1 MKYLMLII
9 SLFMFSISGS
19 AQVDAIA
26 KYFSKYQ
33 EDSDFT
39 VVYISP
45 KMFEM
50 VSKLAEEEIEPE
62 VQAIIKD
69 LKGLRV
75 LTTEKSPMKYYNE
88 VTQILNLKA
97 YEELMTIRDGN
108 SNVRFLIK
116 SKEDLI
122 EELLLLVGSEEE
134 FVMISF
140 VGKIDLEKISKLSNS
155 ANIEGLQHLEKI
167 DQE

>member
-1 MKYLMLII
+1 
-9 SLFMFSISGS
+9 
-19 AQVDAIA
+19 
-26 KYFSKYQ
+26 
-33 EDSDFT
+33 
-39 VVYISP
+39 
-45 KMFEM
+45 
-50 VSKLAEEEIEPE
+50 
-62 VQAIIKD
+62 
-69 LKGLRV
+69 
-75 LTTEKSPMKYYNE
+75 
-88 VTQILNLKA
+88 
-97 YEELMTIRDGN
+97 MTIRDGN

>member
-1 MKYLMLII
+1 MKYLMLTC
-9 SLFMFSISGS
+9 FMLMLSISGFS
-19 AQVDAIA
+19 QVDAIA

-33 EDSDFT
+33 EDTDFT

-50 VSKLAEEEIEPE
+50 ISKLAEEEIEPE
-62 VQAIIKD
+62 VQAIIRD

-75 LTTEKSPMKYYNE
+75 LTTEKNPMRYYNE
-88 VTQILNLKA
+88 VTETLNLKS

-108 SNVRFLIK
+108 SNVRFLTK
-116 SKEDLI
+116 SKNDLV

-140 VGKIDLEKISKLSNS
+140 VGKIDLEKISRLSNS
-155 ANIEGLQHLEKI
+155 ADIEGLQHLQKI

>member
-1 MKYLMLII
+1 MLML
-9 SLFMFSISGS
+9 SISGFS
-19 AQVDAIA
+19 QVDAIA
-26 KYFSKYQ
+26 KYFNKYQ
-33 EDSDFT
+33 EDTDFT

-50 VSKLAEEEIEPE
+50 ISKLAEEEIDPE
-62 VQAIIKD
+62 VQAIIRD

-75 LTTEKSPMKYYNE
+75 LTTEKNPMRYYNE
-88 VTQILNLKA
+88 VTETLNLKS

-116 SKEDLI
+116 SKKDLV

-140 VGKIDLEKISKLSNS
+140 VGKIDLEKISRLSNS
-155 ANIEGLQHLEKI
+155 ADIEGLQHLQKI

>member
-1 MKYLMLII
+1 MLML
-9 SLFMFSISGS
+9 SISGFS
-19 AQVDAIA
+19 QVDAIA

-33 EDSDFT
+33 EDTDFT

-50 VSKLAEEEIEPE
+50 ISKLAEEEIEPE
-62 VQAIIKD
+62 VQAIIRD

-75 LTTEKSPMKYYNE
+75 LTTEKNPMRYYNE
-88 VTQILNLKA
+88 VTETLNLKS

-116 SKEDLI
+116 SKNDLV

-140 VGKIDLEKISKLSNS
+140 VGKIDLEKISRLSNS
-155 ANIEGLQHLEKI
+155 ADIEGLQHLQKI
-167 DQE
+167 NQE

>member
-1 MKYLMLII
+1 MLML
-9 SLFMFSISGS
+9 SISGFS
-19 AQVDAIA
+19 QVDAIA

-33 EDSDFT
+33 EDTDFT

-50 VSKLAEEEIEPE
+50 ISKLAEEEIEPE
-62 VQAIIKD
+62 VQAIIRD

-75 LTTEKSPMKYYNE
+75 LTTEKNPMRYYNE
-88 VTQILNLKA
+88 VTETLNLKS

-116 SKEDLI
+116 SKNELV

-140 VGKIDLEKISKLSNS
+140 VGKIDLEKISRLSNS
-155 ANIEGLQHLEKI
+155 ADIEGLQHLQKI

>member
-1 MKYLMLII
+1 MLML
-9 SLFMFSISGS
+9 SISGFS
-19 AQVDAIA
+19 QVDAIA
-26 KYFSKYQ
+26 KYFNKYQ
-33 EDSDFT
+33 EDTDFT

-50 VSKLAEEEIEPE
+50 ISKLAEEEIDPE
-62 VQAIIKD
+62 VQAIIRD
-69 LKGLRV
+69 LKGLRI
-75 LTTEKSPMKYYNE
+75 LTTEKNPMRYYNE
-88 VTQILNLKA
+88 VTETLNLKS

-116 SKEDLI
+116 SKKDLV

-140 VGKIDLEKISKLSNS
+140 VGKIDLEKISRLSNS
-155 ANIEGLQHLEKI
+155 ADIEGLQHLQKI

>member
-1 MKYLMLII
+1 MLML
-9 SLFMFSISGS
+9 SISGFS
-19 AQVDAIA
+19 QVDAIA

-33 EDSDFT
+33 EDTDFT

-50 VSKLAEEEIEPE
+50 ISKLAEEEIEPE
-62 VQAIIKD
+62 VQAIIRD

-75 LTTEKSPMKYYNE
+75 LTTEKNPMRYYNE
-88 VTQILNLKA
+88 VTETLNLKS

-116 SKEDLI
+116 SKNELV

-140 VGKIDLEKISKLSNS
+140 VGKIDLEKISRLSNT
-155 ANIEGLQHLEKI
+155 ADIEGLQHLQKI

>member
-1 MKYLMLII
+1 MKYLMLTCIM
-9 SLFMFSISGS
+9 LMLSISGFS
-19 AQVDAIA
+19 QVDAIA

-33 EDSDFT
+33 EDTDFT

-50 VSKLAEEEIEPE
+50 ISKLAEEEIEPE
-62 VQAIIKD
+62 VQAIIRD

-75 LTTEKSPMKYYNE
+75 LTTEKNPMRYYNE
-88 VTQILNLKA
+88 VTETLNLKS

-116 SKEDLI
+116 SKNDLV

-140 VGKIDLEKISKLSNS
+140 VGKIDLEKISRLSNS
-155 ANIEGLQHLEKI
+155 ADIEGLQHLQKI